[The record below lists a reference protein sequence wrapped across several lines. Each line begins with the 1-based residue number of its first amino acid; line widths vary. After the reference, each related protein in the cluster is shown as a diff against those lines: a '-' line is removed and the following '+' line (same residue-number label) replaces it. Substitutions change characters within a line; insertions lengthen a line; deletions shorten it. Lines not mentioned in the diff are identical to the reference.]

1 MEHTQ
6 FFWPL
11 IGGKALIEVTGA
23 LVSIED
29 ALASGFN
36 CAPKTMLA
44 RERDAEVEGRGR
56 RASEAAHHGFC
67 IDYAY
72 AGPRRPVRKPK
83 AATVDMPQS
92 SASSPS
98 PEPEPEQPLSPYAAA
113 ILALDEARVRPAA
126 ARTLLRMHQV
136 ESTLSIPDAEALLA
150 ALPFETREPIEAPT
164 MSYSNPAED
173 AKAHAILVRA
183 TELRQQGLS
192 LRAARGD
199 AEARAEA
206 LRLDTALRM
215 SRTRGTNIVAE
226 LTNAGANVAPIAE
239 QARRVAA

>member
-11 IGGKALIEVTGA
+11 IGGKALIEAGRE

-29 ALASGFN
+29 ALARGFD
-36 CAPKTMLA
+36 CVSKLELA
-44 RERDAEVEGRGR
+44 RERDAEIEGVGR
-56 RASEAAHHGFC
+56 FASEAAQKGLC
-67 IDYAY
+67 LDYAY

-83 AATVDMPQS
+83 AATLDKPQS
-92 SASSPS
+92 SAPSPS
-98 PEPEPEQPLSPYAAA
+98 PEPEQRLSPYAAA
-113 ILALDEARVRPAA
+113 ILALDEARVRPRAA
-126 ARTLLRMHQV
+126 AVLLARHQD
-136 ESTLSIPDAEALLA
+136 ESTLSIPDAAALLA

-164 MSYSNPAED
+164 MSYSNPVED

>member
-11 IGGKALIEVTGA
+11 IGGKALTEAGRE

-29 ALASGFN
+29 ALASGLH
-36 CAPKTMLA
+36 CASEAMLA
-44 RERDAEVEGRGR
+44 REREAEIEGRGDV
-56 RASEAAHHGFC
+56 ASEAAQHGFC
-67 IDYAY
+67 LDYEY

-83 AATVDMPQS
+83 AAKFDKPHSTTP
-92 SASSPS
+92 SPS
-98 PEPEPEQPLSPYAAA
+98 PEPEQPLSPYAAA

-126 ARTLLRMHQV
+126 ARTLLRMHQD
-136 ESTLSIPDAEALLA
+136 ESTLSIPDAAALLA

-164 MSYSNPAED
+164 MSYSNPVED

>member
-1 MEHTQ
+1 MDHTQ

-11 IGGKALIEVTGA
+11 LGDKALIEVTGEVVP
-23 LVSIED
+23 LGD
-29 ALASGFN
+29 ALASGLH
-36 CAPKTMLA
+36 CVSKSTLA
-44 RERDAEVEGRGR
+44 NERDAEIEGVGR
-56 RASEAAHHGFC
+56 FASEAAQKGLC
-67 IDYAY
+67 LDYAY

-83 AATVDMPQS
+83 AATVDKPHS
-92 SASSPS
+92 NTPSPS
-98 PEPEPEQPLSPYAAA
+98 PEPEQPLSPYAAA

-126 ARTLLRMHQV
+126 ARTLLRMHQG
-136 ESTLSIPDAEALLA
+136 ESTLSIPDAAALLA

-173 AKAHAILVRA
+173 AKAHAIIVRA

-192 LRAARGD
+192 MRAARGD

-226 LTNAGANVAPIAE
+226 LTNAGADVAPIAE

>member
-1 MEHTQ
+1 MNHTR

-11 IGGKALIEVTGA
+11 IGGKALTDVGRE

-29 ALASGFN
+29 ALASGFH
-36 CAPKTMLA
+36 CASEAMLA
-44 RERDAEVEGRGR
+44 REREAEIEGRGDV
-56 RASEAAHHGFC
+56 ASEAAQKGLC
-67 IDYAY
+67 LDYTY

-83 AATVDMPQS
+83 AAAVDKPHS
-92 SASSPS
+92 NTPSPS
-98 PEPEPEQPLSPYAAA
+98 PEPEPLSPYATA
-113 ILALDEARVRPAA
+113 ILTLDEARVRPRAA
-126 ARTLLRMHQV
+126 AVLLARHQG

>member
-11 IGGKALIEVTGA
+11 IGGMARIEVTGE
-23 LVSIED
+23 LVSAED
-29 ALASGFN
+29 ALARGFN
-36 CAPKTMLA
+36 CVSKVELA
-44 RERDAEVEGRGR
+44 REREAEIEGRGGI
-56 RASEAAHHGFC
+56 ASEAARNGYC
-67 IDYAY
+67 IDYEY

-83 AATVDMPQS
+83 AATVYKPQS
-92 SASSPS
+92 SAPSPS
-98 PEPEPEQPLSPYAAA
+98 PEPQQPLSPYAAA

-126 ARTLLRMHQV
+126 ARTLLRMHQD
-136 ESTLSIPDAEALLA
+136 ESTLSIPDAAALLA

-173 AKAHAILVRA
+173 AKAHSILIRA

>member
-11 IGGKALIEVTGA
+11 IGGKALIEVTGE
-23 LVSIED
+23 LVSAED
-29 ALASGFN
+29 ALARGFN
-36 CAPKTMLA
+36 CVSKVELA
-44 RERDAEVEGRGR
+44 RERDSEVEGNGR
-56 RASEAAHHGFC
+56 VASEAAHHGFC

-72 AGPRRPVRKPK
+72 AGPRRPARKPK
-83 AATVDMPQS
+83 AAKVDKPQTSAPS
-92 SASSPS
+92 SS
-98 PEPEPEQPLSPYAAA
+98 PEPEQPLSDYAVAV
-113 ILALDEARVRPAA
+113 LSSEEAQCRPSA
-126 ARTLLRMHQV
+126 ARTLLRMHQD
-136 ESTLSIPDAEALLA
+136 EKSLPIDQAQALLA
-150 ALPFETREPIEAPT
+150 ALPFEIRESIEAT
-164 MSYSNPAED
+164 HMSYSNPAEN
-173 AKAHAILVRA
+173 AKAHSILVRA

-215 SRTRGTNIVAE
+215 SRERGTNIVAE
-226 LTNAGANVAPIAE
+226 LNAAGANVAPIAE

>member
-1 MEHTQ
+1 M
-6 FFWPL
+6 
-11 IGGKALIEVTGA
+11 
-23 LVSIED
+23 
-29 ALASGFN
+29 
-36 CAPKTMLA
+36 
-44 RERDAEVEGRGR
+44 
-56 RASEAAHHGFC
+56 
-67 IDYAY
+67 
-72 AGPRRPVRKPK
+72 
-83 AATVDMPQS
+83 
-92 SASSPS
+92 
-98 PEPEPEQPLSPYAAA
+98 SPYAAA
-113 ILALDEARVRPAA
+113 ILSLDEARVRPSA
-126 ARTLLRMHQV
+126 ARTLLRMHQDD
-136 ESTLSIPDAEALLA
+136 STLPLPDAEALLA
-150 ALPFETREPIEAPT
+150 ALPFETREPIETPT